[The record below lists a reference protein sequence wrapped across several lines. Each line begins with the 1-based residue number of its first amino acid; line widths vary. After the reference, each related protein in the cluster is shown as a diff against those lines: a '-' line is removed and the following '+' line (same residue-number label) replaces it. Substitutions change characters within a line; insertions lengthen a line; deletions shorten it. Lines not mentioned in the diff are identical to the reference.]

1 MKMLNSVA
9 VPTTSLEV
17 KALQNLKYNCI
28 EKDALMPLFLPLAD
42 ENLCNGTGSFI
53 DNLCFIYNNDGLHS
67 GQIKEWQGCPDG
79 AVEIEVEYDDGHIQ
93 NEVLA
98 IPSNLDTL
106 LAYYY
111 GIGRYRKA
119 AMIARKYKRSLC
131 KGN

>member
-1 MKMLNSVA
+1 MKINNGIA

-28 EKDALMPLFLPLAD
+28 EKDALMPLFMPLAD
-42 ENLCNGTGSFI
+42 ENICNGTCSWL
-53 DNLCFIYNNDGLHS
+53 DNLCFIYNNDGCHS
-67 GQIKEWQGCPDG
+67 GQIIDWEGRPDG
-79 AVEIEVEYDDGHIQ
+79 VVEIEVKYDDEHVQ
-93 NEVLA
+93 TEVLG

-119 AMIARKYKRSLC
+119 AMIMKKYKRFM
-131 KGN
+131 

>member
-1 MKMLNSVA
+1 MKINNGIA
-9 VPTTSLEV
+9 VPTTSLEF

-42 ENLCNGTGSFI
+42 ENLCNGTVSFI
-53 DNLCFIYNNDGLHS
+53 DNLCFIYNNDGQHS
-67 GQIKEWQGCPDG
+67 GQIVDLEGRPDG
-79 AVEIEVEYDDGHIQ
+79 AVEIEVHYEDGHTQ
-93 NEVLA
+93 NEVLS

-119 AMIARKYKRSLC
+119 AMVAKKYK
-131 KGN
+131 KFM

>member
-1 MKMLNSVA
+1 MRILNGVA

-28 EKDALMPLFLPLAD
+28 EKDALMPLFMPLAD
-42 ENLCNGTGSFI
+42 ENICNGTCSWL
-53 DNLCFIYNNDGLHS
+53 DNLCFIYNNDGCHS
-67 GQIKEWQGCPDG
+67 GQIIDWEGRPDG
-79 AVEIEVEYDDGHIQ
+79 VVEIEVKYDDEHVQI
-93 NEVLA
+93 EVLG

-119 AMIARKYKRSLC
+119 AMIMKKYKRFM
-131 KGN
+131 